1 MKWPQLS
8 TQGRVRGQ
16 NYMDANIIF
25 FIAVSVPD
33 VECPRIK
40 VSGSDFLGCDG
51 TYFITSI
58 NASRSSKPVYKKQGY
73 DRYIFHYPNS
83 SGWKIGAREYLSPG
97 DNEGNY
103 FFKGKSFSKE
113 SDGII
118 YFT

>member
-8 TQGRVRGQ
+8 AQGRVGGQ
-16 NYMDANIIF
+16 NYMDTNIIF

-51 TYFITSI
+51 TYFITAI

-97 DNEGNY
+97 DNEGSY
-103 FFKGKSFSKE
+103 FFKG
-113 SDGII
+113 
-118 YFT
+118 